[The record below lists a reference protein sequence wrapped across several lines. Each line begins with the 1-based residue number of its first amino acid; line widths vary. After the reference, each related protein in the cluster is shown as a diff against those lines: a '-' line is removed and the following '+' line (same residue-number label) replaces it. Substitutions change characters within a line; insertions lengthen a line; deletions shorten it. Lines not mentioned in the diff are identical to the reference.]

1 MRAKKLEKIL
11 IRGPNW
17 VGDAVLAIPAMKA
30 VRALFPDA
38 EITLLVRPFVAG
50 LYAAAPFIDKLWS
63 EAKPSSLAD
72 WIRITCDIRNRQ
84 FDMALL
90 LPNSFESALMMLLAG
105 VPQRVGYATEGR
117 QWMLT
122 NGVTAGSKSVHQ
134 MQYYLALVKV
144 ISATVESP
152 SIEIEATAHERNT
165 ARRLL
170 AREGIPIEAPF
181 LVLSPGAAYGTAKR
195 WYEDRF
201 ANVAETLAR
210 ELGFYVAVIGSE
222 TERPIAARICQRIV

>member
-1 MRAKKLEKIL
+1 MRAKKPEKIL

-30 VRALFPDA
+30 VRALFADA

-50 LYAAAPFIDKLWS
+50 LYAAAPFIDKVWS

-72 WIRITCDIRNRQ
+72 WIRITRDIRNRQ

-122 NGVTAGSKSVHQ
+122 NAIAPDGGAQHQVH
-134 MQYYLALVKV
+134 YYL
-144 ISATVESP
+144 
-152 SIEIEATAHERNT
+152 
-165 ARRLL
+165 
-170 AREGIPIEAPF
+170 
-181 LVLSPGAAYGTAKR
+181 
-195 WYEDRF
+195 
-201 ANVAETLAR
+201 
-210 ELGFYVAVIGSE
+210 EL
-222 TERPIAARICQRIV
+222 

>member
-1 MRAKKLEKIL
+1 MRAKKPEKIL

-50 LYAAAPFIDKLWS
+50 LYAAAPFIDKVWS

-90 LPNSFESALMMLLAG
+90 LPNSFESA
-105 VPQRVGYATEGR
+105 
-117 QWMLT
+117 
-122 NGVTAGSKSVHQ
+122 S
-134 MQYYLALVKV
+134 
-144 ISATVESP
+144 
-152 SIEIEATAHERNT
+152 
-165 ARRLL
+165 
-170 AREGIPIEAPF
+170 
-181 LVLSPGAAYGTAKR
+181 
-195 WYEDRF
+195 
-201 ANVAETLAR
+201 
-210 ELGFYVAVIGSE
+210 
-222 TERPIAARICQRIV
+222 